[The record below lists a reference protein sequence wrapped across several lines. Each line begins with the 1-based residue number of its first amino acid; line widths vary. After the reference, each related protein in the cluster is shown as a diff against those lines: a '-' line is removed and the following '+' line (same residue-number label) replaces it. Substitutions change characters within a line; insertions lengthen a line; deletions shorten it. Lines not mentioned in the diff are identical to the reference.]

1 MTLNKVATSFLA
13 LPKNKKENIVKTRNT
28 YQPYYILKWYILLIC
43 KAFKLIFC
51 KRAREI
57 FESIAIECDAVDIT
71 FPETRDTVK
80 NEVVMMCNGYSFV
93 LRSMLPVCGQ
103 HSSMCNNH

>member
-1 MTLNKVATSFLA
+1 MVHFTDLQSFQVDFLQ
-13 LPKNKKENIVKTRNT
+13 K
-28 YQPYYILKWYILLIC
+28 
-43 KAFKLIFC
+43 
-51 KRAREI
+51 REI

-71 FPETRDTVK
+71 FPETRDIVK
-80 NEVVMMCNGYSFV
+80 NEVVMMCNVYSFF